1 MFSNRHKQVPID
13 ADRSQ
18 SDMAIRNLNSTINQ
32 PKIGLNS
39 ATIQTP
45 IDADRLQSDKQFNH
59 KSGLNSAI
67 IRQQFGNNSDI
78 DRRRLDKQFNHKSGL
93 NSAIIRQQFRNNSD
107 ADRCRSDKQFNH
119 KSA

>member
-1 MFSNRHKQVPID
+1 MFSDRHKQVPID

-18 SDMAIRNLNSTINQ
+18 LDMVIRNLNSTINQ

-39 ATIQTP
+39 AMIWTL

-67 IRQQFGNNSDI
+67 IRQQFSNNSDI
-78 DRRRLDKQFNHKSGL
+78 DRH
-93 NSAIIRQQFRNNSD
+93 
-107 ADRCRSDKQFNH
+107 RSDKQFSINNQYILFI
-119 KSA
+119 KFIKY